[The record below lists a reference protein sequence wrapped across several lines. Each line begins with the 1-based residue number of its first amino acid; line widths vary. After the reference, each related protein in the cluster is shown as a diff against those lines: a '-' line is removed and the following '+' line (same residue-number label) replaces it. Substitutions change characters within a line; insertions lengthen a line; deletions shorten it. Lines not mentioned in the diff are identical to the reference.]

1 MGEGTF
7 LTFHEFIKPGPV
19 KVLGAFTG
27 NLFAIFKQLRNF
39 S

>member
-1 MGEGTF
+1 MGEGTL

-19 KVLGAFTG
+19 KVSGAFTG
-27 NLFAIFKQLRNF
+27 NIFAIFKQLGNF